1 MNSRQ
6 RRKIAAIEHNEFRE
20 LVAEYRRLRIK
31 LQAKFPMFP
40 IYKLIN
46 PSSDDLRNEIKRI
59 NNSLNADER

>member
-20 LVAEYRRLRIK
+20 LVAEYSSLRIK
-31 LQAKFPMFP
+31 LQAKSPMVP

-46 PSSDDLRNEIKRI
+46 PSADNLRSEIKRI
-59 NNSLNADER
+59 NNSLNTDER